1 MRRWHLLGLFAV
13 LIALA
18 PRPAE
23 PVLFDFNS
31 LKAGVNSTTVADGI
45 ETYMESMYGSNIT
58 VNWGAR
64 TMKGKPE
71 SGRPA
76 ANQLYL
82 ANSDNAPDRGPMAGS
97 PYWHADPKDTYLIN
111 RWNASQPSGCPTCL
125 KDRIEIIFDEPIISA
140 EFDWE
145 IFPVSSAS
153 QKADLTVQAD
163 GETIFS
169 AGLSTLPEKKLG
181 DLGHWGPYFFAT
193 PVHKLEFIDWT
204 DAPIGID
211 KLHVTKRQPIRPQSV
226 PVPVPDD
233 APAVLI
239 LAAGFGA
246 LVILASR
253 GRRHTISLKR

>member
-1 MRRWHLLGLFAV
+1 MRRWHLFMLFAV

-18 PRPAE
+18 PPAAE
-23 PVLFDFNS
+23 SVLFDFNS
-31 LKAGVNSTTVADGI
+31 LAAGVNSTSGADKI

-82 ANSDNAPDRGPMAGS
+82 ANSDDAPDRGPMAGS

-111 RWNASQPSGCPTCL
+111 RWNTNPSKSCGPTCMN
-125 KDRIEIIFDEPIISA
+125 DRIVFIFDVPIISA
-140 EFDWE
+140 EWDWE
-145 IFPVSSAS
+145 IFPINSAS
-153 QKADLTVQAD
+153 KKADLTVKAD
-163 GETIFS
+163 GVTIFYAS
-169 AGLSTLPEKKLG
+169 LTTLADKMLG
-181 DLGHWGPYFFAT
+181 DLGHAGPFFFAT
-193 PVHKLEFIDWT
+193 PVNKLEFIDWT
-204 DAPIGID
+204 NAPDGID
-211 KLHVTKRQPIRPQSV
+211 NLRVT
-226 PVPVPDD
+226 PVPDD

-246 LVILASR
+246 LVALAYRRSR
-253 GRRHTISLKR
+253 I